1 MKLTLAVAAL
11 TILIVALLLT
21 ILRYFQKTRTKG
33 AAPLL
38 EPTFVPTSSNPTAHS
53 PIAAPFDATYWA
65 QINDWHVKEQADD
78 RRPMF
83 GSIARRT
90 GSASAHRAD
99 VRRSLQLMHK
109 KWSANERD

>member
-1 MKLTLAVAAL
+1 MKLTLAMAAL

-21 ILRYFQKTRTKG
+21 TLRYFQKTRSKG
-33 AAPLL
+33 TASLL
-38 EPTFVPTSSNPTAHS
+38 EPTFVPASNNPTARS
-53 PIAAPFDATYWA
+53 PIAAPFDASYWA
-65 QINDWHVKEQADD
+65 QTNDWHVKEQADD

-90 GSASAHRAD
+90 GSPSAHRAD
-99 VRRSLQLMHK
+99 VRRSLQLMYK